1 MQQSLPPCRSH
12 LPNAFEWT
20 GQGRYFRRRSACQ
33 ADEVLKDKAQ
43 FFTAEFVQ
51 CLAFER
57 GDVCVFKVD
66 MPCGHTVNGGNA
78 VEQSGLSAARCAHDG
93 KKFALCHREGN
104 IINGFRQARFVSRSI
119 FQFAVCSVI
128 PFQTAP
134 FCILSYSIFLFC
146 RCFNLT
152 EHYNFVMLAYCTS
165 CISFLPNVMI
175 ISVNSPCTDFAE
187 TP

>member
-1 MQQSLPPCRSH
+1 M
-12 LPNAFEWT
+12 N
-20 GQGRYFRRRSACQ
+20 GQGKGDIFVGGQRVKQ
-33 ADEVLKDKAQ
+33 IEVLKDKAQ

-104 IINGFRQARFVSRSI
+104 IINGFRQARF
-119 FQFAVCSVI
+119 
-128 PFQTAP
+128 
-134 FCILSYSIFLFC
+134 
-146 RCFNLT
+146 
-152 EHYNFVMLAYCTS
+152 
-165 CISFLPNVMI
+165 LP
-175 ISVNSPCTDFAE
+175 
-187 TP
+187 